1 MKELVKTIYQN
12 LPSPIRRPLK
22 NLYSRC
28 FLPHTERLMYR
39 VFLFDELLN
48 ISGEGYFR
56 DSRILEIGPKDG
68 LDSKRLASLLPE
80 ELVMIDL
87 PEKREGNEQWFSQIT
102 CPSKYIEA
110 NFMYM
115 PTQDYEAL
123 GSFRLIW
130 CTGVLYH
137 NAEQMR
143 MLRKLYRLLKVG
155 GYLVLES
162 ATLRLAKS
170 LRSGAYVEIHYPETY
185 RQTGTVTHLPT
196 ADAIRAWLT
205 MVGFQEIHDSH
216 CYRSYNR
223 NLIGQRYACICKK
236 NDEDE
241 SDAYYQK
248 SGLNPQYRFG
258 DST

>member
-1 MKELVKTIYQN
+1 MKELLKTIYQN
-12 LPSPIRRPLK
+12 LPFAIQGPLK
-22 NLYSRC
+22 TLYNKYIP
-28 FLPHTERLMYR
+28 PHPERLMYR
-39 VFLFDELLN
+39 VVLFNELLN
-48 ISGEGYFR
+48 FVGEEYFR
-56 DSRILEIGPKDG
+56 NSRILEIGPKDG

-87 PEKREGNEQWFSQIT
+87 PEKRKGNEQWINKFT

-115 PTQDYEAL
+115 QPQDYETL

-143 MLRKLYRLLKVG
+143 MLRKLYSLLDVG

-162 ATLRLAKS
+162 ATLRGAKS

-185 RQTGTVTHLPT
+185 RQSGTVTHLPT
-196 ADAIRAWLT
+196 ADAIKAWLT
-205 MVGFQEIHDSH
+205 MVGFQDIHDSH

-223 NLIGQRYACICKK
+223 NLIQHRHACICKK

-241 SDAYYQK
+241 SDAYYQN